1 MIVGSDFLKINE
13 VNYKWAGELQKRSKT
28 DMIVLHHAEAS
39 SCSAQNIHQWH
50 LNNGW
55 IGFGYHYLI
64 RKDGSIYTGRPEW
77 AVGAHAQG
85 YNSRSIGVCFEGRY
99 TVENMP
105 SAQIKAGQELISYLK
120 NKYHITDVKKHCEV
134 NNTDCPG
141 KNFPFSQIVN
151 SVAEP
156 IAISALKTTSIEL
169 PILKK
174 GVKCAEVG
182 TLQILLR
189 SKGYSDA
196 AGNQLVVDNSFGP
209 KVDFAVRKFQKEKG
223 LEVDGSVGKLTWT
236 KLLRG

>member
-1 MIVGSDFLKINE
+1 MNIIE
-13 VNYKWAGELQKRSKT
+13 VDYKWNGTLTKRPVT
-28 DMIVLHHAEAS
+28 DMIILHHAEAT
-39 SCSAQNIHQWH
+39 SCTVADIHQWH
-50 LNNGW
+50 LNKGW
-55 IGFGYHYLI
+55 SGIGYNFFI
-64 RKDGSIYTGRPEW
+64 RKNGKIYRGRPEW

-99 TVENMP
+99 TTETMP
-105 SAQIKAGQELISYLK
+105 SEQIKAGQELISYLK

-134 NNTDCPG
+134 NSTDCPG

-156 IAISALKTTSIEL
+156 IAISTIKTTSIEL

-174 GVKCAEVG
+174 GAKRAEVG

-189 SKGYSDA
+189 SKGYGDA
-196 AGNQLVVDNSFGP
+196 TGNQLVVDNSFGP

-223 LEVDGSVGKLTWT
+223 LKVDSSVGKLTWT
-236 KLLRG
+236 KLLRE